1 MCARYEA
8 TSHRGVGLLAIEQ
21 LEVSFE
27 DKSLRFTVSGGVAQL
42 DPLRGSWES
51 TMRRADRSMDEAKEN
66 GRNAV
71 RFAAGIRNATHV
83 EVEMTSL

>member
-1 MCARYEA
+1 
-8 TSHRGVGLLAIEQ
+8 

-27 DKSLRFTVSGGVAQL
+27 DKSLRFTVSAGVAQL
-42 DPLRGSWES
+42 DPLRASWES
-51 TMRRADRSMDEAKEN
+51 MMRRADRSMDEAKEN

-71 RFAAGIRNATHV
+71 CFAADIRDATHV